1 VSNNVQNQVPSVPRV
16 ADHTIALFLLLLMLS
31 FQYQTANAMA
41 EDFLLMQKNAIK
53 FNGEKSPIALE
64 AVAIYDFVKSRIE
77 ANRQEFTALEE
88 AVSDMYSGKPKKKK
102 AKITAVASAPNVEV
116 GASTNIANIDG
127 VAVNLGDLENYGS
140 DDDDS
145 D

>member
-1 VSNNVQNQVPSVPRV
+1 V

-102 AKITAVASAPNVEV
+102 AKITSVGTAPNVEV
-116 GASTNIANIDG
+116 GTASTNIANIDG

>member
-1 VSNNVQNQVPSVPRV
+1 V

-102 AKITAVASAPNVEV
+102 AKITAVGTASNVSMEV
-116 GASTNIANIDG
+116 GTASTNIANIDG